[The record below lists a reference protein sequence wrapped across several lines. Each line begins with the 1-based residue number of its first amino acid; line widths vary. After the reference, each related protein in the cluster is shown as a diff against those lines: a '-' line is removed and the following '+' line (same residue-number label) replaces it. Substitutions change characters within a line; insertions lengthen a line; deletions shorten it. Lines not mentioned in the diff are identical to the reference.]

1 MHTRLQLFTAGSL
14 VTILAHLSH
23 AAPINASAKIDFSR
37 DIQPILA
44 DNCYHCHGPDAG
56 RRKAMFRLDTQDGAM
71 GNVTKAQD
79 HKAIVPGHPNEGT
92 LVDRIFSTDADEQ
105 MPPPDSNR
113 KLNESQKELL
123 KRWITEGAVWGKHWA
138 LIPPQRPA
146 MPAVKD
152 NQWPINAIDYFIL
165 QRLER
170 EGIAPSPDAP
180 KEALIRRVTLELTGL
195 PPTPVE
201 VESFVR
207 DTRTDAYERVVDRLF
222 ASPRYGERMVWEW
235 LDAAR
240 YADTNGFQGDST
252 RTMWPWRDW
261 AINALNANMPYDQF
275 TIEQLAGDL
284 LPNATIDQKVATG
297 FCRNHMINGEGG
309 SIPEENR
316 VTYVLDQTE
325 TVSTVWLGLT
335 VGCARCHDHKFD
347 PIAQKDYYS
356 LSAFFNQTPVD
367 GGGGSG
373 QTAPVIDF
381 TTAQQKEKLKALD
394 AVLKESSTA
403 LAAMEKK
410 LFTFP
415 EGKTITD
422 SPKLASV
429 SGSTAGTLK
438 QPPEQRYLP
447 SFREII
453 PKLKATEPEYIAIVE
468 KFLKAIDEQR
478 QYNSNLPRVM
488 VMQDMPKP
496 RETFVLVKGAYDKHA
511 DKVTAATPQSL
522 PPLEGEAPV
531 NRLALARWLVAPGH
545 PLTARVTVNRMWQQ
559 FYGIGLVKTVDDF
572 GVQGEKPV
580 HPELLDWLATEFIST
595 EWNVKAM
602 QRLIVTSHAYR
613 QSSKMTAETFE
624 RDPENRLIAR
634 GPRMRLPAFML
645 RDQALSVA
653 GLLVEKVGGAPVKP
667 YQPPGIWE
675 EATFG
680 FIKFE
685 QDHGDSLYRRSV
697 YTFWRRIVGPT
708 EFFDTAARQSCT
720 VKLSHTNTPLHAL
733 TTLNDTTFVEAARV
747 MAQRVMLESSQS
759 PATRIDLA
767 WRLLMARDPNPQER
781 SYLLATLN
789 RLKSEYAADSAA
801 AKKLLSVGE
810 SKRDEHLDATEHAA
824 YTGVCLA
831 ILNLDEA
838 MTKE

>member
-1 MHTRLQLFTAGSL
+1 MSSL
-14 VTILAHLSH
+14 SP
-23 AAPINASAKIDFSR
+23 AAPPDHTAKIDFSR

-56 RRKAMFRLDTQDGAM
+56 RRKAMLRLDTHDGAM

-79 HKAIVPGHPNEGT
+79 HKAIVPGHPDEGT

-113 KLNESQKELL
+113 KLNEAQKGLL
-123 KRWITEGAVWGKHWA
+123 KRWITEGAVWGNHWA
-138 LIPPQRPA
+138 LIPPQRPPL
-146 MPAVKD
+146 PAVND
-152 NQWPINAIDYFIL
+152 NQWPINAIDHFI
-165 QRLER
+165 QSRLER
-170 EGIAPSPDAP
+170 EGITPSPDAP

-201 VESFVR
+201 VESFLH
-207 DTRTDAYERVVDRLF
+207 DPRTDAYERVVDRLL

-240 YADTNGFQGDST
+240 YADTNGFQGDNT

-275 TIEQLAGDL
+275 TIEQIAGDQ
-284 LPNATIDQKVATG
+284 LPNPTVNQKVATG

-316 VTYVLDQTE
+316 VTYVMDQTE
-325 TVSTVWLGLT
+325 TISTVWLGLT

-347 PIAQKDYYS
+347 AISQKDYYS

-381 TTAQQKEKLKALD
+381 TTTPEKEKLKSLQA
-394 AVLKESSTA
+394 ATKEAAAT
-403 LAAMEKK
+403 LAALEKK

-415 EGKTITD
+415 EGKSISD
-422 SPKLASV
+422 SPRLAGI
-429 SGSTAGTLK
+429 SGSTANTLK

-453 PKLKATEPEYIAIVE
+453 PKLKDTEPQYIATVE
-468 KFLKAIDEQR
+468 KFLKVFDEQR
-478 QYNSNLPRVM
+478 NYDGNLPRVM

-496 RETFVLVKGAYDKHA
+496 RDTFILVKGAYDKHA
-511 DKVTAATPQSL
+511 DKVNAATPGAL
-522 PPLEGEAPV
+522 PPLADDVPV
-531 NRLALARWLVAPGH
+531 NRLALARWLVSPGH

-559 FYGIGLVKTVDDF
+559 FFGIGLVKTVDDF
-572 GVQGEKPV
+572 GVQGEKPI
-580 HPELLDWLATEFIST
+580 HPELLDWLATEFIAT
-595 EWNVKAM
+595 DWNVKAM
-602 QRLIVTSHAYR
+602 QRLILTSHAYR

-624 RDPENRLIAR
+624 RDPENRLLAR

-708 EFFDTAARQSCT
+708 EFFDTAARQSCS

-733 TTLNDTTFVEAARV
+733 TTLNDTTFVESARA

-759 PATRIDLA
+759 PMARIDFA
-767 WRLLMARDPNPQER
+767 WRLLMARDPNTRER
-781 SYLLATLN
+781 SYLMATLN
-789 RLKSEYAADSAA
+789 RLKTQYSTDPAA
-801 AKKLLSVGE
+801 AKKLLCVGE
-810 SKRDEHLDATEHAA
+810 SKRDEHLDPVEHAA

>member
-1 MHTRLQLFTAGSL
+1 MVIAGSL
-14 VTILAHLSH
+14 FAILARLAH
-23 AAPINASAKIDFSR
+23 AAPIDGNGKIDFSR

-56 RRKAMFRLDTQDGAM
+56 RRKAFLRLDTQDGAM

-79 HKAIVPGHPNEGT
+79 HKAIVPGHPDEGT
-92 LVDRIFSTDADEQ
+92 LIERIFSTDADEQ

-113 KLNESQKELL
+113 KLTETQKELL
-123 KRWITEGAVWGKHWA
+123 KRWIAAGAPWGKHWA
-138 LIPPQRPA
+138 LVPPQRPPLPRIDRA
-146 MPAVKD
+146 D
-152 NQWPINAIDYFIL
+152 WPINAIDHFIL
-165 QRLER
+165 ARLEKER
-170 EGIAPSPDAP
+170 ISPSPETL
-180 KEALIRRVTLELTGL
+180 KQALIRRVTLDLTGL
-195 PPTPVE
+195 PPTPLE
-201 VESFVR
+201 VDSFVH
-207 DTRTDAYERVVDRLF
+207 DTAVDAYERVVDRLL

-240 YADTNGFQGDST
+240 YADTNGFQGDNT

-261 AINALNANMPYDQF
+261 AIKALNANMPYDRF

-316 VTYVLDQTE
+316 VTYVMDQTE

-356 LSAFFNQTPVD
+356 LSAFFNQTPVG

-373 QTAPVIDF
+373 QTAPVVDF
-381 TTAQQKEKLKALD
+381 ATLEQNAKLKQLNESLKDTSAALV
-394 AVLKESSTA
+394 AI
-403 LAAMEKK
+403 EKK
-410 LFTFP
+410 TFIIP
-415 EGKTITD
+415 EGKTISD
-422 SPKLASV
+422 SPKLALV
-429 SGSTAGTLK
+429 SGSTSSTLK
-438 QPPEQRYLP
+438 QPPEKRYLP
-447 SFREII
+447 SFREIV
-453 PKLKATEPEYIAIVE
+453 PKLKATEPEYVASAE
-468 KFLKAIDEQR
+468 RFLKAIDEQ
-478 QYNSNLPRVM
+478 QKFNASIPRVM
-488 VMQDMPKP
+488 VMQDLPKP

-511 DKVTAATPQSL
+511 DVVAAATPPSL
-522 PPLEGEAPV
+522 PPLVGEAPT
-531 NRLALARWLVAPGH
+531 NRLALARWLMSPGH
-545 PLTARVTVNRMWQQ
+545 PLTSRVTVNRMWQQ

-580 HPELLDWLATEFIST
+580 HPELLDWMATEFIAS

-602 QRLIVTSHAYR
+602 QRLIVTSRAYR

-624 RDPENRLIAR
+624 RDPENRLLAR
-634 GPRMRLPAFML
+634 GPRFRLPAFVL
-645 RDQALSVA
+645 RDQALAAA
-653 GLLVEKVGGAPVKP
+653 GLLVEKVGGPAVKP

-680 FIKFE
+680 FIKYD
-685 QDHGDSLYRRSV
+685 QDHGDALYRRSV

-708 EFFDTAARQSCT
+708 EFFDSGARQSCT

-733 TTLNDTTFVEAARV
+733 TTLNDTTFVEAARA
-747 MAQRVMLESSQS
+747 MAQRVMTQAGES
-759 PATRIDLA
+759 PAARIDLA
-767 WRLLMARDPNPQER
+767 WRLLMARDPNPRER
-781 SYLLATLN
+781 SYLTATLK
-789 RLKSEYAADSAA
+789 RLKADYAADPAEA
-801 AKKLLSVGE
+801 RKLLSIGE
-810 SKRDEHLDATEHAA
+810 SKRDEKLDVVDHAA
-824 YTGVCLA
+824 FCGVCLA
-831 ILNLDEA
+831 ILNLDET